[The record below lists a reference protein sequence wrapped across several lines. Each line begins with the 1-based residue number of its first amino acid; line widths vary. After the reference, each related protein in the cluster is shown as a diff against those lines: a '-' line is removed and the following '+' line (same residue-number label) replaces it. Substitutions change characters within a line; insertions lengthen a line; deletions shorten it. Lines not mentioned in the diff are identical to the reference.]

1 MILDKSRK
9 YGELFGTPFVKGAKY
24 SQDGKFFTAKGE
36 LIGATPELP
45 PAASTV
51 PTGMPGT
58 EAINVTESNFGRGP
72 LPGVARPAHSIV
84 GSDEAKSAKKPV
96 KAAKAKPAKPTKGE
110 LIEGKPMPGISLE
123 DQLMASASE

>member
-1 MILDKSRK
+1 MILEKSRK
-9 YGELFGTPFVKGAKY
+9 FGTLFGNPPVKGAKY
-24 SQDGKFFTAKGE
+24 SQDGKFFNAKGE

-58 EAINVTESNFGRGP
+58 E
-72 LPGVARPAHSIV
+72 PA
-84 GSDEAKSAKKPV
+84 APV
-96 KAAKAKPAKPTKGE
+96 KAPAVKAAPVKAKPKGKVAKPTKGE

-123 DQLMASASE
+123 EQLMASASE